1 MMDNID
7 SRSSDLD
14 VDLESGGTTSE
25 EDGIR
30 DPSSYEKHVNKLLG
44 RSWNGLVGPISG
56 RDGSGSNEKVLNPGD
71 VLVENV
77 EIESNKLGLKMLNL
91 VDKKI
96 VKDKRKKT
104 SSTVPSKP
112 PRPPRGPSLD
122 AADIKLV
129 REFSELAALKRK
141 RVERMKSLRKR
152 KAEKA
157 SSCNGSLFAMVV
169 TILFCLVII
178 FQGIVSSGNLNTI
191 SFFSPGN
198 NFHCV

>member
-1 MMDNID
+1 MDNID

-44 RSWNGLVGPISG
+44 RSWNGLVGPIRG
-56 RDGSGSNEKVLNPGD
+56 GDGSGSNEKVLNPGD

-77 EIESNKLGLKMLNL
+77 EIVSNKLGPEMLNL
-91 VDKKI
+91 VDKKM

-152 KAEKA
+152 KVEKA
-157 SSCNGSLFAMVV
+157 SSCNSSLFAMVV

-178 FQGIVSSGNLNTI
+178 FQGLLGSRV
-191 SFFSPGN
+191 
-198 NFHCV
+198 